1 MKQAIIMTG
10 GKQYLVAKDSTLS
23 IEKLPGNPEVGSE
36 VVFDQVLLVDD
47 GKVTTLGAPTLK
59 VAVKGTVVEN
69 GKQKKVLVVKYKAKS
84 RYYKKRGH
92 RQPYTKVKIEEIK

>member
-1 MKQAIIMTG
+1 MKQAIIVTG
-10 GKQYLVAKDSTLS
+10 GKQYLVAKDDVIS

-36 VVFDQVLLVDD
+36 VIFDEVLLVDD
-47 GKVTTLGAPTLK
+47 GKATQLGAPT
-59 VAVKGTVVEN
+59 VKATVKAQVVEN

-92 RQPYTKVKIEEIK
+92 KQPYTKVVITSI